1 MTSLFAYG
9 TLLVPRIWR
18 GVVGRDFPSIPASL
32 PGHAIYRVKDA
43 DFPGIIPTDTDDKV
57 PGRIFT
63 GLDEEVITRLDAY
76 EDDFYVR
83 REVTLLDARGNPLES
98 QAYVVADAF
107 REGLSSDPWTL
118 EWFEETA
125 LERYASHHGF

>member
-18 GVVGRDFPSIPASL
+18 GVVGREFPSIPARL
-32 PGHAIYRVKDA
+32 PDHSIYRVKDA
-43 DFPGIIPTDTDDKV
+43 DFPGIIPTDTGDIV
-57 PGRIFT
+57 SGRIFT
-63 GLDEEVITRLDAY
+63 ELDEEVITRLDAY

-98 QAYVVADAF
+98 QAYVVADPF
-107 REGLSSDPWTL
+107 RESLSSDPWTL
-118 EWFEETA
+118 EWFEKTA
-125 LERYASHHGF
+125 LERYASRHGF